1 MTIQEATYHVL
12 NSLRKIYP
20 ESEASQMTDWL
31 MEHITGSKKV
41 ERMLYKT
48 ADMSQE
54 EVTKIN
60 ASVTRL
66 LQHEPLQ
73 YVINEAWFCG
83 LRMYVDK
90 NVLIPRPETEELV
103 EWVVANLKFPF
114 ERLRI
119 LDVGSGSGC
128 IPIALKRRMRK
139 AEVWSC
145 DISDDALLIAR
156 KNADTLGT
164 AVDFQQLDF
173 LDPAQRKQLPV
184 VDIIVSNP
192 PYIPQEEK
200 ETLAPNVREYE
211 PSKALFVPDNDPLVF
226 YRAIAE
232 FGNTHLDKPGA
243 IYCELHEG
251 LADAVETE
259 FRLQNYDTL
268 MKRDMQGKVRFI
280 KASR

>member
-48 ADMSQE
+48 ADISKE

-192 PYIPQEEK
+192 PYIPEEEK